1 MILPIARKR
10 LIFMMNGRSA
20 GLMKAAHIEW
30 VNSVFEVEIRDK
42 LMVGFGAFS
51 IGVKQDKFALIIGGR
66 AV

>member
-1 MILPIARKR
+1 
-10 LIFMMNGRSA
+10 MMNGRSA

-51 IGVKQDKFALIIGGR
+51 IGVKQDKFALITGGR